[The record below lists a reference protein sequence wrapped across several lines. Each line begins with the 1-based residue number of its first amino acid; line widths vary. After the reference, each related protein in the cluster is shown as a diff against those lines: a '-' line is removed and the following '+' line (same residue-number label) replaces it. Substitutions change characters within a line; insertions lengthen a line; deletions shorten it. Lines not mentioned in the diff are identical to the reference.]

1 LITLEVRGGQLIVDR
16 LRALSRDMDNMVPAM
31 KIVGLMVQ
39 RVIQRHFTSSKDP
52 EGAPW
57 VPLAKATLERR
68 RNRGNAKPLI
78 DTGRLVSSIAYRVTQ
93 SEVAVGTNV
102 VYSAMQNFGS
112 RDGKVPARR
121 FVGVNAG
128 DQAEIVRELDVMM
141 DRVLR
146 RNGLKG
152 E

>member
-1 LITLEVRGGQLIVDR
+1 MITLEVRGGQLIVER
-16 LRALSRDMDNMVPAM
+16 LRGLSRDMDNMVPAL
-31 KIVGLMVQ
+31 KVVGLMVQ
-39 RVIQRHFTSSKDP
+39 RVIQRHFASSKDP